1 MGGVLDG
8 TRWVGGVS
16 DVWAEKGG
24 EVEAESQAMTTAG
37 QVKKAERSILSWAEN
52 ETSR

>member
-1 MGGVLDG
+1 MTVGREGRELVEKASRERVVGVLEG

-24 EVEAESQAMTTAG
+24 EV
-37 QVKKAERSILSWAEN
+37 
-52 ETSR
+52 